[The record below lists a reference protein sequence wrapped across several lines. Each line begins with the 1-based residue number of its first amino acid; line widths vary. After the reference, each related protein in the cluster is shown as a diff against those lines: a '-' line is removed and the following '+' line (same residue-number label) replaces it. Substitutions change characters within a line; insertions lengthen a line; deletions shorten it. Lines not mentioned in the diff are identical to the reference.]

1 MSPDWV
7 VIGGGLTGA
16 ALAWELQRAGAQ
28 TLLLDREPGVSGA
41 TAQSYGGLPHWSATT
56 PAMAQW
62 FAEAMALY
70 PTLGE
75 TLGLDIGFAEIPL
88 LMPTLPGDDV
98 AALAQG
104 FAAMARPP
112 QWLEPTAARAIEPLL
127 MGNLTGAF
135 LVEHARVD
143 LAVLTQGYRDA
154 LVRRG
159 GEFRC
164 ATVKPP
170 LGLPLQT
177 TVGEITAGAI
187 ALCAGG
193 ESVALLARSGWS
205 VPLRFTHST
214 ALDVPTDRRLQAF
227 VMSPHLARLRLE
239 REGVP
244 TEVVDMGA
252 VPMGWGVRLGQVS
265 RLGETG
271 APTAQ
276 TRAIREAVRAVL
288 PAIADLP
295 GTVLRCTVAFTPTG
309 WPLVQ
314 PLTPHLYMFTGFTS
328 PTLFVPP
335 LARRF
340 AQAVRGDRP
349 SAELLT
355 AFGWP
360 PPR

>member
-28 TLLLDREPGVSGA
+28 TLLIDREPVVSGA

-56 PAMAQW
+56 PVMAQW

-75 TLGLDIGFAEIPL
+75 TLGTDIGFAEIPL
-88 LMPTLPGDDV
+88 LMPTLPEDDV
-98 AALAQG
+98 AALAEG
-104 FAAMARPP
+104 FAAMVCPP
-112 QWLEPTAARAIEPLL
+112 RWLEPAAARAMEPLL
-127 MGNLTGAF
+127 TGNWTGAF
-135 LVEHARVD
+135 WVQQARID
-143 LAVLTQGYRDA
+143 LTALTQGYRDA
-154 LVRRG
+154 MVRWG

-170 LGLPLQT
+170 LTLPLQT
-177 TVGEITAGAI
+177 TAGEITAGAI

-193 ESVALLARSGWS
+193 EGVELLARSGWS

-239 REGVP
+239 RSGEV

-252 VPMGWGVRLGQVS
+252 VPTARGVRLGQVS
-265 RLGETG
+265 RLGEAG
-271 APTAQ
+271 AAAAQ
-276 TRAIREAVRAVL
+276 VQAIRGAVRAVL
-288 PAIADLP
+288 PALADLP
-295 GTVLRCTVAFTPTG
+295 GRVLRCTVAFTPTG
-309 WPLVQ
+309 LPLVQ
-314 PLTPHLYMFTGFTS
+314 PLSSQLYLFTGFTS

-355 AFGWP
+355 ALGWP
-360 PPR
+360 SPR